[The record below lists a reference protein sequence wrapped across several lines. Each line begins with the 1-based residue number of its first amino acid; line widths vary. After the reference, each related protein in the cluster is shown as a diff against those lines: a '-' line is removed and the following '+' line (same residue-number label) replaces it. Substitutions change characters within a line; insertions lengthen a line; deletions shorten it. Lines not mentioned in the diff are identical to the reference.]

1 MRIALVGYG
10 KMGQLIEKLSIERG
24 NTISKIIDLNNL
36 SEITD
41 ITTDNTDVVIEFTSP
56 ESAFNNIMSALKQK
70 VPVVSGST
78 GWLDKVSEVE
88 QYCKTND
95 GTFFYAS
102 NYSLG
107 VNIFFKVNKYLAEL
121 IAGKGYKASVE
132 DIHHIH
138 KLDAPSGTGI
148 TIAEGIIEKNKD
160 LSSWKEGEANDSS
173 ILSIYSK
180 REGEVPGT
188 HSVNYTSEIDDI
200 KITHEAHTRKGF
212 AMGAVMVAEWLV
224 DKKGVFSMD
233 DYLNFSL

>member
-10 KMGQLIEKLSIERG
+10 KMGQLIEKLAIERG
-24 NTISKIIDLNNL
+24 NTISKVIDLNNS
-36 SEITD
+36 SEITE
-41 ITTDNTDVVIEFTSP
+41 ITPDTTDVVIEFTSP
-56 ESAFNNIMSALKQK
+56 ESAFNNIMSVLKQK

-78 GWLDKVSEVE
+78 GWLDKMPEVE
-88 QYCKTND
+88 KYCKENS

-121 IAGKGYKASVE
+121 MAGKGYKVSVE

-160 LSSWKEGEANDSS
+160 LSSWKEGEASDSS
-173 ILSIYSK
+173 VLSIYSK

-200 KITHEAHTRKGF
+200 RITHEAHTRKGF
-212 AMGAVMVAEWLV
+212 AMGAVMVAEWLS
-224 DKKGVFSMD
+224 DKKGVFNMD

>member
-10 KMGQLIEKLSIERG
+10 KMGQLIEKLAIERG
-24 NTISKIIDLNNL
+24 NTISKIIDLNNS

-41 ITTDNTDVVIEFTSP
+41 ITSDNTDVVIEFTSP
-56 ESAFNNIMSALKQK
+56 ESAFNNIMSVLKQK

-78 GWLDKVSEVE
+78 GWLDKMPEVE
-88 QYCKTND
+88 KYCKENI

-121 IAGKGYKASVE
+121 MAGKGYKASVE

-173 ILSIYSK
+173 ILSIYSS

-200 KITHEAHTRKGF
+200 KITHEAHSRKGF
-212 AMGAVMVAEWLV
+212 AMGAVMVAEWLA